1 MNKKN
6 IIDTISDNLNL
17 TKNEVTLVVDEVFA
31 LIEKS
36 LIEKDEVSIP
46 AFGKFVPVDKEEQV
60 KRNPRTGENITIAA
74 KTVVKFK
81 PAKQLKENI
90 M

>member
-6 IIDTISDNLNL
+6 IIDTISENLNL
-17 TKNEVTLVVDEVFA
+17 TKADVTQVVDEVFV

-36 LIEKDEVSIP
+36 LIEKEEISIP
-46 AFGKFVPVDKEEQV
+46 SFGKFVPVEKDEQV

-74 KTVVKFK
+74 KTVVKFR